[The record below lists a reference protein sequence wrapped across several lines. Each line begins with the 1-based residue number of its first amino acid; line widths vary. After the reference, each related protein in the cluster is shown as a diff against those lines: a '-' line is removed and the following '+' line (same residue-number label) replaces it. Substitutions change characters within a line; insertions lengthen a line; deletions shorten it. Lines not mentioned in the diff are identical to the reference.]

1 MRLQTTTGY
10 TTIVNWLANKNHHPF
25 TFQEETW
32 QHIINGKSGLVN
44 APTGCGKT
52 YSVFLGALI
61 DFINM
66 HPDNWQSKANN
77 GIQLLWIT
85 PLRALAKD
93 IGRAMEEVVS
103 ELGMQWK
110 IGIRNGDTD
119 INERQR
125 QKRRMPEVLIITP
138 ESMHLLL
145 AQKGYPAT
153 FETLQTMAV
162 DEWHELIGSKRGVQI
177 ELAVSRLT
185 ALRNGQLK
193 VWGISATI
201 GNLEQAKE
209 VLLSPVFHNNSAANR
224 EGPIEISREVANS
237 PSTGGGRGE
246 AVIANIRKD
255 IVIESIIPDEIE
267 KYPWAGH
274 LGLKLIHK
282 VLPILNNSRTTLI
295 FINTRGMSEQ
305 WYQALLTAAPD
316 LAGAIALH
324 HGSIEQEL
332 RVWVEEALH
341 TGRLKAVVCTASLDL
356 GVDFRPV
363 ETVIQVG
370 SPKGVARFLQRA
382 GRSGHSPGD
391 VSRIYFLPTHSL
403 ELVEAA
409 ALKNAVEETF
419 IESKEPMLLCFDVL
433 IQYLST
439 LAISDGFLPE
449 PLLKE
454 LRSTYCYRDM
464 TDNEWM
470 AILEFITSGGNAL
483 QQYDEYKKVEVTD
496 GVFRITSRRI
506 AMRHR
511 MHIGTIVSEAM
522 MKVKFVSG
530 GFIGVIEEWF
540 ITRLSPGDVFTLAGR
555 NLELVTIKDMTAL
568 VRKSN
573 SKKSIVPSWQGGRM
587 PLSAKLGKKLREK
600 FEEARDIQE
609 GNWPSYARA
618 PAGEAE
624 GREKKAVGSR
634 QQAEIKGKKSEELT
648 SSRDHQKSG
657 AHSPLTTHHSPDIEL
672 QVLEPLFKLQET
684 LSHVPGAN
692 ELLIEHIETKDG
704 YHLFVYP
711 FEGRLVHE
719 AMAAILAWRISKITP
734 ITFSFAMN
742 DYGFELLSDQPIPVD
757 DTNVYELFTAQN
769 LLADIQRSANATEM
783 AKRKFRDIAV
793 IGGLIFQGY
802 PGEQKKARHL
812 QSSASLLFNVF
823 SEYEPGNL
831 LLRQSYQEVF
841 DQQMEEVRLRN
852 MLERIQQSTIII
864 TFPQQL
870 TPFCFPIKVDSM
882 RENLTSE
889 KLEDRVKRMQTQL
902 NGL

>member
-1 MRLQTTTGY
+1 MRLQTSTGY
-10 TTIVNWLANKNHHPF
+10 KIIVDWLAKKGLHPF

-32 QHIINGKSGLVN
+32 QHIIDGKSGLVN

-52 YSVFLGALI
+52 FSVFLGAVI
-61 DFINM
+61 DFINQ
-66 HPDNWQSKANN
+66 HPANWQSKGNN
-77 GIQLLWIT
+77 GLQLLWVT

-93 IGRAMEEVVS
+93 IGRAMEEVIT
-103 ELGMQWK
+103 ELGMEWK

-119 INERQR
+119 ISERQR

-138 ESMHLLL
+138 ESLHLLL
-145 AQKGYPAT
+145 AQKGYRDV
-153 FETLQTMAV
+153 FEKLQIVAV
-162 DEWHELIGSKRGVQI
+162 DEWHELIGSKRGVQV
-177 ELAVSRLT
+177 ELAVSRLVG
-185 ALRNGQLK
+185 LRKTIGNGQSVPIAIGSNGPLR

-201 GNLEQAKE
+201 GNLDQAKE
-209 VLLSPVFHNNSAANR
+209 VLLSPVFHNSNHEA
-224 EGPIEISREVANS
+224 
-237 PSTGGGRGE
+237 GE
-246 AVIANIRKD
+246 TVKANIRKD
-255 IVIESIIPDEIE
+255 VVIESIIPDEIE

-282 VLPILNNSRTTLI
+282 VLPILNTSRTTLI

-332 RVWVEEALH
+332 RIWVEEALH

-391 VSRIYFLPTHSL
+391 VSKIYFLPTHSL

-409 ALKNAVEETF
+409 ALKNAVSETF
-419 IESKEPMLLCFDVL
+419 IESREPMLLCFDVL
-433 IQYLST
+433 IQFLST
-439 LAISDGFLPE
+439 LAISDGFRPA
-449 PLLKE
+449 E
-454 LRSTYCYRDM
+454 LFEEIRSTYCYRDM
-464 TDNEWM
+464 TESEWM

-483 QQYDEYKKVEVTD
+483 QQYDEYKKVEIIDDVY
-496 GVFRITSRRI
+496 RITSRRI

-555 NLELVTIKDMTAL
+555 QLELVTIKDMTAL

-573 SKKSIVPSWQGGRM
+573 AKKSIVPSWQGGRM
-587 PLSAKLGKKLREK
+587 PLSANLGKKLREK
-600 FEEARDIQE
+600 FEEAQKLGKPTTRSE
-609 GNWPSYARA
+609 NR
-618 PAGEAE
+618 
-624 GREKKAVGSR
+624 KK
-634 QQAEIKGKKSEELT
+634 
-648 SSRDHQKSG
+648 D
-657 AHSPLTTHHSPDIEL
+657 AHSPLTIDHSPSHSPLATSYSPDIEL
-672 QVLEPLFKLQET
+672 QVLEPLFNLQQN

-692 ELLIEHIETKDG
+692 ELLIEQIETKDG

-757 DTNVYELFTAQN
+757 DTNVYELFTADN

-831 LLRQSYQEVF
+831 LLRQAYQEVF
-841 DQQMEEVRLRN
+841 DQQMEEVRLHN
-852 MLERIQQSTIII
+852 MLERIQRSKIII

-889 KLEDRVKRMQTQL
+889 KLEDRVKRMQAQL
-902 NGL
+902 NQ